1 MAAPKALIFSAP
13 SGSGKTTIVRHLMQ
27 KFPVLGFSV
36 SATTRPKRSHE
47 VNGQDYYFLSIEEFQ
62 QKLHGGA
69 FVEYEEV
76 YPGRMYGT
84 LKQELDRLWSLGKV
98 VVFDVDVVGGKA
110 LKDYF
115 SEEALAIFV
124 KVKDLTVLEKR
135 LRDRNTEDE
144 ANLNMRLAKVEEE
157 WKSEGLFD
165 VTLHNEHLDEALI
178 QAENIVSPFL
188 GQSLS

>member
-1 MAAPKALIFSAP
+1 M
-13 SGSGKTTIVRHLMQ
+13 RHLMQ

-62 QKLHGGA
+62 QKLHDGA
-69 FVEYEEV
+69 FVEHEEV

-144 ANLNMRLAKVEEE
+144 ANLSMRLAKVEEE

-188 GQSLS
+188 GQSVS